1 MAAAEETFQPI
12 YEGRDFYV
20 PAFDIKIQGRDIPK
34 ETARDVVE
42 VRYSDS
48 LDKVDTME
56 LTINNW
62 DADKYDFKYTG
73 SKKGGLDERSKL
85 FMPEQV
91 IELFMGYFKPLG
103 QGSTTEHPNSLSMML
118 AGKISKLAPTF
129 PSSGAPTLKVSGQS
143 VLSRL
148 STKQETY
155 HYTPKTFG
163 GEEMTASMIAY
174 KVGERGN
181 LKIGNMKVV
190 VRIDEEAYASEPQL
204 KYVLQDNQY
213 DIVFLLQLA
222 HRCGYN
228 VVLKKEG
235 TEGQEKYYIQ
245 FGPTTN
251 EPHISYTLEWG
262 RSLIQFEPTLSTQDQ
277 VKEVVVRGWNAQ
289 TKQPIKI
296 TRDRSQIPGSP
307 YKTKKDLDKL
317 EEGFKEKKEIIIDQ
331 PFDNEKQAIEYAM
344 GQFKK
349 MNGRMVTAHGST
361 LGTPDLRAGSRVEIL
376 GLGDYFDGTY
386 TVKSTSHVISGS
398 GYITEFDVRMEDKR

>member
-1 MAAAEETFQPI
+1 MATAEETFQPV

-20 PAFDIKIQGRDIPK
+20 PAFDIKIQGVDIPK
-34 ETARDVVE
+34 ETARDVIE

-56 LTINNW
+56 LTVNNW
-62 DADKYDFKYTG
+62 DADRLDFKYTG
-73 SKKGGLDERSKL
+73 SKKGGLDDRSKL

-91 IELFMGYFKPLG
+91 IELFMGYYKPNAP
-103 QGSTTEHPNSLSMML
+103 GSTREHPNALSLML
-118 AGKISKLAPTF
+118 AGKINKLAPTF
-129 PSSGAPTLKVSGQS
+129 PSAGGPTLKVSGQS
-143 VLSRL
+143 VLAKL
-148 STKQETY
+148 STKQETH
-155 HYTPKTFG
+155 HYAPNMFG
-163 GEEMTASMIAY
+163 GEMTASQIAY

-181 LKIGNMKVV
+181 LKIGNMKVK
-190 VRIDEEAYASEPQL
+190 VRIKEEAYAREPKL
-204 KYVLQDNQY
+204 DYVLQDNQF

-222 HRCGYN
+222 HRHGYN

-235 TEGQEKYYIQ
+235 GEGKETYYIQ
-245 FGPTTN
+245 FGPTTD
-251 EPHISYTLEWG
+251 EPRVSYTLKWG
-262 RSLIQFEPTLSTQDQ
+262 ESLIQFEPTLNTQDQ

-307 YKTKKDLDKL
+307 YKSKKDLDKL

-331 PFDNEKQAIEYAM
+331 PFDNEKQAVEYAM

-349 MNGRMVTAHGST
+349 MNGRMVTARGST
-361 LGTPDLRAGSRVEIL
+361 LGTPDLRAGSRVEIT
-376 GLGDYFDGTY
+376 GVGDYFAGLY